1 MLNKKKVLMFDW
13 DGTLFDS
20 AAIKEKTFSE
30 VIYSYLSSR
39 NHDILPKHVAEI
51 YRKHSGEKLVDLF
64 QRICKHY
71 NLILLSEQDLN
82 TMTSMITKKNETA
95 LLEAQM
101 FPDAT
106 MLLTALKATPFKIYI
121 SASVPKEELYPLV
134 KRNISANILPRISD
148 IFGNDPGFTKI
159 KDHVAN
165 ILRQEQC
172 TADACLMFSDDESD
186 MLLSKDAG
194 VDSVLI
200 DRAGIH
206 SSASWKR
213 ISSFKDVIAQL

>member
-1 MLNKKKVLMFDW
+1 MLHKKKVLMFDW

-39 NHDILPKHVAEI
+39 NHDIIPKHVGEI
-51 YRKHSGEKLVDLF
+51 YRKHSGDKLVDLF

-71 NLILLSEQDLN
+71 NLVLLSEQDIN
-82 TMTSMITKKNETA
+82 NMTSMITKKNETA
-95 LLEAQM
+95 LLDAQL
-101 FPDAT
+101 FPDAV

-121 SASVPKEELYPLV
+121 SASVPKEELYPLA
-134 KRNISANILPRISD
+134 KRNIPPTVLPRVSD
-148 IFGNDPGFTKI
+148 IFGNDPGFTKM

-165 ILRQEQC
+165 IMRQEQC
-172 TADACLMFSDDESD
+172 GADACLMFSDDESD
-186 MLLSKDAG
+186 MQLSKDTG

-200 DRAGIH
+200 DRGGMH
-206 SSASWKR
+206 SGASWKR
-213 ISSFKDVIAQL
+213 ISSFKDVIAQM

>member
-20 AAIKEKTFSE
+20 AAIKERTFGE

-39 NHDILPKHVAEI
+39 NHEILPKHAAEI
-51 YRKHSGEKLVDLF
+51 YKKHSGEKLTDIF
-64 QRICKHY
+64 QKICKHY
-71 NLILLSEQDLN
+71 NLVLLSEQDIN

-106 MLLTALKATPFKIYI
+106 QLLTALKATPFKIYI
-121 SASVPKEELYPLV
+121 SASVPKEELYSLA
-134 KRNISANILPRISD
+134 KRNISPTILPRISD
-148 IFGNDPGFTKI
+148 IFGNDPGFAKG

-165 ILRQEQC
+165 IMRQEQC
-172 TADACLMFSDDESD
+172 GADACMMFSDDESD

-200 DRAGIH
+200 DRAAIYSGT
-206 SSASWKR
+206 SWKR
-213 ISSFKDVIAQL
+213 ISSFKDVVAQL

>member
-20 AAIKEKTFSE
+20 MAIKERTFGE
-30 VIYSYLSSR
+30 VVYSYLSSR

-51 YRKHSGEKLVDLF
+51 YRKHSGEKLVDIF
-64 QRICKHY
+64 QKVCKHY

-82 TMTSMITKKNETA
+82 NMTSMINKKNETS

-106 MLLTALKATPFKIYI
+106 MLLTALKETPFKIYI

-134 KRNISANILPRISD
+134 KRNISPLILPRISD
-148 IFGNDPGFTKI
+148 IFGNDPGFAKG
-159 KDHVAN
+159 KDHIAN

-172 TADACLMFSDDESD
+172 NPEACVMYSDDEAD
-186 MLLSKDAG
+186 MLLSRDAG

-206 SSASWKR
+206 SGTSWKR
-213 ISSFKDVIAQL
+213 ISSFKEVIAYL

>member
-20 AAIKEKTFSE
+20 AAIKERTFGE
-30 VIYSYLSSR
+30 VVYSYLSSR
-39 NHDILPKHVAEI
+39 NHNIVPKHAAEI
-51 YRKHSGEKLVDLF
+51 YRKHSGEKLADIF
-64 QRICKHY
+64 QKVSKHY
-71 NLILLSEQDLN
+71 NLVLLSEQDLN

-101 FPDAT
+101 FPDAG
-106 MLLTALKATPFKIYI
+106 MLLTALKETPYKIYI
-121 SASVPKEELYPLV
+121 SASVPKEELYPLA
-134 KRNISANILPRISD
+134 KRNISPLVLPRVSD
-148 IFGNDPGFTKI
+148 IFGNDPGFTKG

-172 TADACLMFSDDESD
+172 SADTCLMFSDDESD
-186 MLLSKDAG
+186 MALSKDAG

-206 SSASWKR
+206 SGTSWKR
-213 ISSFKDVIAQL
+213 ISSFKEVVAQL